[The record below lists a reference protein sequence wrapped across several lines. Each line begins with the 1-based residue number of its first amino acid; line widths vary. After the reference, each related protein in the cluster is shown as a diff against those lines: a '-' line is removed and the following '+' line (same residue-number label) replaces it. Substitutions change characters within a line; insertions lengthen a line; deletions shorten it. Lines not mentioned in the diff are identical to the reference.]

1 MDVSYITLTC
11 TVQLCPVLPHI
22 GLLSSINF
30 LSSSTEEILPGKNHL
45 HIHALKIEQAT
56 DLSISQMVESWKLIW
71 ILDLKEKQ
79 DILSL
84 WFLDRLYCL
93 HCCSDPSNC
102 ICYALLWCI
111 KKRQLIPP
119 VLFAKQRR
127 YDSCRTII
135 AAGAAADPILHY
147 LLIIYNIYYNNALLV
162 NDLQYLLQ

>member
-1 MDVSYITLTC
+1 M
-11 TVQLCPVLPHI
+11 
-22 GLLSSINF
+22 
-30 LSSSTEEILPGKNHL
+30 
-45 HIHALKIEQAT
+45 
-56 DLSISQMVESWKLIW
+56 
-71 ILDLKEKQ
+71 
-79 DILSL
+79 SL
-84 WFLDRLYCL
+84 WFPDKLYCL

-147 LLIIYNIYYNNALLV
+147 LLKIYNSYYINTLLV
-162 NDLQYLLQ
+162 NNSTLEKEQFKHLNFISANLLKGRMAVPIRMDFRKSSKGEGGHLKLKIHDADFGNFKQGF